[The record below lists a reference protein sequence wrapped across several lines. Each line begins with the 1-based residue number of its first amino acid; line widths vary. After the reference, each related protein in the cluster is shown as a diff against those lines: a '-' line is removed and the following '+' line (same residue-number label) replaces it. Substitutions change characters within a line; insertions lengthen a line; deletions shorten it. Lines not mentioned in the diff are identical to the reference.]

1 MNQMP
6 IKNSFD
12 ISVETDQRTGEVIAV
27 YFEFRKGRVKVTKE
41 LCDGDAF
48 ADYDSSGTLLGLEIL
63 APCSGRVLTRIEGM
77 EPESKR
83 FLKEAAPRA
92 MVTA

>member
-1 MNQMP
+1 MNSMP
-6 IKNSFD
+6 TKHNFD
-12 ISVETDQRTGEVIAV
+12 VNVETDQRTGEVVAV
-27 YFEFRKGRVKVTKE
+27 YFGFRKGRVKVTKE

-48 ADYDSSGTLLGLEIL
+48 ADYDSSGNLLGLEIL
-63 APCSGRVLTRIEGM
+63 APCSGKALTRIEGM

-83 FLKEAAPRA
+83 FLREAAPRA